1 VLVLGLAHECEPP
14 AWVEGGVVD
23 IAGPEGHAC
32 DRNDVEARVL
42 PANRLAGRRITQ
54 VIAGPAALEP
64 EPQSLA
70 DQNSSVLRTAATTRS
85 TEGMYASSI
94 CQYGYGTS
102 YPVTRITG
110 ARRSSIAFSA
120 RIAASSAP

>member
-1 VLVLGLAHECEPP
+1 VLVLGLAHECEP
-14 AWVEGGVVD
+14 AARVERGVVD
-23 IAGPEGHAC
+23 VAGSKGHAR
-32 DRNDVEARVL
+32 DRNDPKTRVL

-102 YPVTRITG
+102 
-110 ARRSSIAFSA
+110 
-120 RIAASSAP
+120 